1 VTLADHP
8 AVFPVLKQNFAL
20 IYSRLVRPGVNLEAA
35 AEARRYAS
43 VVLGFGSGSLF
54 SLIDTGFRREG
65 ACLAGDEVGAMT
77 WYRSVLTP
85 AVFVTELCFWEIR
98 SGNG

>member
-1 VTLADHP
+1 MQGAHVCACFW
-8 AVFPVLKQNFAL
+8 VKSGW
-20 IYSRLVRPGVNLEAA
+20 IS
-35 AEARRYAS
+35 
-43 VVLGFGSGSLF
+43 GSGSLF